1 MWKNKHLPYI
11 YSSLYSSLYLFIQN
25 TYIYSSSRFN
35 FNHTTIISISF
46 CIRVP
51 NFVQIQQPVA
61 DLVGFSGAILLLV
74 SDWVMSSFQ
83 KVKVYRQTKLCW
95 DNSIHSW
102 DITISGSEKNW
113 VGGIP
118 TKDSDGRRNP
128 GSKTRDRQTLVNRF
142 HPIFRWWATSMMQ
155 SCMPNFKMKFS
166 GLRFYRGVKLSVFLR
181 LFARCLQQCN
191 ASALPVMNHSV
202 LLFSVGAT
210 EAWRELH
217 WLPIRQ
223 HITFKLA
230 TMTYKAR
237 QSGQPAYLSD
247 SIHD

>member
-74 SDWVMSSFQ
+74 SDWVMSTFQ

-102 DITISGSEKNW
+102 DITISGLEKNW

-166 GLRFYRGVKLSVFLR
+166 GLRFYRGSNFRFSYDFLQGAYNSAMLVHCRWWTIQYCCFQLVPLKLD
-181 LFARCLQQCN
+181 
-191 ASALPVMNHSV
+191 ASYT
-202 LLFSVGAT
+202 GC
-210 EAWRELH
+210 R
-217 WLPIRQ
+217 
-223 HITFKLA
+223 
-230 TMTYKAR
+230 
-237 QSGQPAYLSD
+237 SD
-247 SIHD
+247 SI